1 MLTLAELEHL
11 SSEEKYG
18 EAFEKLRQSL
28 QEALTPEERTE
39 AAVELAFLYAKVTNA
54 LAGEYLSRTAEIDAL
69 IAEIEKK
76 EKEIANEAA
85 IAKIKEHI
93 SKL

>member
-1 MLTLAELEHL
+1 
-11 SSEEKYG
+11 
-18 EAFEKLRQSL
+18 
-28 QEALTPEERTE
+28 
-39 AAVELAFLYAKVTNA
+39 LAFLYAKLTNA